1 MLPMA
6 SYTWN
11 SSRVLDYFERPET
24 KLPRTLLAPFRF
36 KGQKENYYVRFDL
49 MLLIQSVLKD
59 LNLSETKIED
69 MDIYTA
75 DSLKVEGHGY
85 TSTSFATMVGVPYF
99 FEWDSVEQV
108 NLEQIRHKWKYP
120 IVTHFTNHSL
130 TLENLE
136 LNSEELK
143 ELKETFVLS
152 SNAKKFAIAQ
162 KILEMGRFGDW
173 VFYTFVPS
181 FAVCLLNQMWTVEV
195 CPKMFVVKPAVR
207 FFLQKYRCKVEN
219 AQNGPDKI
227 NKNKNEHTVEAV
239 RIILRY
245 II

>member
-1 MLPMA
+1 MS

-11 SSRVLDYFERPET
+11 SAKVLDYFERSET
-24 KLPRTLLAPFRF
+24 KLPRTLLAPLRF
-36 KGQKENYYVRFDL
+36 KGKKESYYVRFDL

-59 LNLSETKIED
+59 LNISETKQED

-120 IVTHFTNHSL
+120 IVTRFTNHSL

-136 LNSEELK
+136 LSSDELN

-162 KILEMGRFGDW
+162 KLIEMERYGDW
-173 VFYTFVPS
+173 AFYTFIPS
-181 FAVCLLNQMWTVEV
+181 FAVLMLNQIACHTNDIF
-195 CPKMFVVKPAVR
+195 KMFERPSVVR
-207 FFLQKYRCKVEN
+207 
-219 AQNGPDKI
+219 
-227 NKNKNEHTVEAV
+227 
-239 RIILRY
+239 
-245 II
+245 